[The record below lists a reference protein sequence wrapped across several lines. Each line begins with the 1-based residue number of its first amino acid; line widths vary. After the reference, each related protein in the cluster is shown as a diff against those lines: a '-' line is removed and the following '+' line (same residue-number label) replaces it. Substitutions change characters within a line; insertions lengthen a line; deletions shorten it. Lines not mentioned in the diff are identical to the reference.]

1 MGNMAAIP
9 FMCPG
14 DVVDAMLRGQPHQR
28 VIGRMKADFVDPAA
42 MQVECGKFGR
52 EAVGL
57 HPHVENLFRPHSF
70 AQRSQRGLYP
80 AAAVALRSLPQSI
93 VREVE
98 IISGKWTRLVRHL
111 MGEKMSR
118 GREYGHGE
126 RSEEHTSELQSLMRI
141 SYAVF
146 CLKKKK

>member
-98 IISGKWTRLVRHL
+98 IISGKWTRLVR
-111 MGEKMSR
+111 
-118 GREYGHGE
+118 
-126 RSEEHTSELQSLMRI
+126 RSEEHTSELQSLMRK
-141 SYAVF
+141 SYAH
-146 CLKKKK
+146 

>member
-1 MGNMAAIP
+1 MRISDWSS
-9 FMCPG
+9 
-14 DVVDAMLRGQPHQR
+14 DVCSSDL
-28 VIGRMKADFVDPAA
+28 FVDPAA

-111 MGEKMSR
+111 MSAKMSR
-118 GREYGHGE
+118 GSEYGHGE
-126 RSEEHTSELQSLMRI
+126 ASCPHFWNLSLF
-141 SYAVF
+141 SGNS
-146 CLKKKK
+146 

>member
-1 MGNMAAIP
+1 MLFCCKQKTAYEMRISDWSS
-9 FMCPG
+9 
-14 DVVDAMLRGQPHQR
+14 DVCSSDL

-111 MGEKMSR
+111 MSAKMSR
-118 GREYGHGE
+118 GSEYGHGE
-126 RSEEHTSELQSLMRI
+126 AS
-141 SYAVF
+141 
-146 CLKKKK
+146 

>member
-1 MGNMAAIP
+1 
-9 FMCPG
+9 
-14 DVVDAMLRGQPHQR
+14 
-28 VIGRMKADFVDPAA
+28 

-111 MGEKMSR
+111 MSAKMSR
-118 GREYGHGE
+118 GIESGHGAASW
-126 RSEEHTSELQSLMRI
+126 RNVANPSPVSNRKTGGSGRRVHVRVDYGCCRI
-141 SYAVF
+141 D
-146 CLKKKK
+146 KKK

>member
-28 VIGRMKADFVDPAA
+28 VIGRMKADFVDTAA

-57 HPHVENLFRPHSF
+57 HPHVE
-70 AQRSQRGLYP
+70 RSD
-80 AAAVALRSLPQSI
+80 
-93 VREVE
+93 
-98 IISGKWTRLVRHL
+98 
-111 MGEKMSR
+111 
-118 GREYGHGE
+118 
-126 RSEEHTSELQSLMRI
+126 EHTSELQSLLRT
-141 SYAVF
+141 SSAVV
-146 CLKKKK
+146 CLKQTTHESVLRYLFTTSMYL

>member
-1 MGNMAAIP
+1 MCKRGAYP
-9 FMCPG
+9 FSCPG
-14 DVVDAMLRGQPHQR
+14 NGGEARLCGMPRQR
-28 VIGRMKADFVDPAA
+28 VIGRRKAEFLDPAS
-42 MQVECGKFGR
+42 MQGECGKFGR

-111 MGEKMSR
+111 MSAKMSR
-118 GREYGHGE
+118 GSEYGHGE
-126 RSEEHTSELQSLMRI
+126 AS
-141 SYAVF
+141 
-146 CLKKKK
+146 